1 MSSQFSSINCR
12 LITINSQCL
21 LMHGMCFV
29 KTELMILEMRSV
41 ENVLLISTPIH
52 QTSPPCLWFQ
62 YKLFRQKSRCIYLF
76 TRNENNLHALYSF
89 SYWELYMH
97 FHDLAFIGLLHLI
110 PVPPLSR
117 TSFSKGEISHF
128 FQRGNWEKWKK
139 NALSRGVKKQKC
151 TSRGDS
157 SLFQRGQL
165 HRFFC
170 IPEG

>member
-1 MSSQFSSINCR
+1 MSSQFSSINCQ

-21 LMHGMCFV
+21 AIGMCFV

-97 FHDLAFIGLLHLI
+97 FHDLAFIAIIAQEFLSFLLINSHMHESWFAHSRQHLCTLI
-110 PVPPLSR
+110 NSRVLS
-117 TSFSKGEISHF
+117 TDTLIKH
-128 FQRGNWEKWKK
+128 
-139 NALSRGVKKQKC
+139 
-151 TSRGDS
+151 T
-157 SLFQRGQL
+157 LFKA
-165 HRFFC
+165 RFTL
-170 IPEG
+170 